1 MLIQIPRHQIIKN
14 IYIYIFLM
22 NNTIQDALVD
32 KNVIK
37 IKPTIRKRNKNGNE

>member
-1 MLIQIPRHQIIKN
+1 
-14 IYIYIFLM
+14 M

-37 IKPTIRKRNKNGNE
+37 IKPTIRKRNKNGNEQKHLNILLPMIKRSI

>member
-1 MLIQIPRHQIIKN
+1 MLIQVPRNQIIKTN
-14 IYIYIFLM
+14 IKYCLM

>member
-1 MLIQIPRHQIIKN
+1 
-14 IYIYIFLM
+14 M